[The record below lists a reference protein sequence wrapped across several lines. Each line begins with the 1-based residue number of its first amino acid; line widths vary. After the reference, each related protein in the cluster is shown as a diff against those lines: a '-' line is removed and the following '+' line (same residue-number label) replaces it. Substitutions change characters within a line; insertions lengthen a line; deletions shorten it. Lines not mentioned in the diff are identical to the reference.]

1 MALSPPGGGPLGPPD
16 PEARVPTLFGIA
28 LTFADRLA
36 AADILPARFA
46 EQPGGVTSRLF
57 ADLDEGFAARIEA
70 GTVLVAGHGLG
81 HGTGGPAAARALGE
95 AGFVAI
101 VAASFADGFDE
112 HCLAA
117 GMPSLEVD
125 APSVFHTGHRVRINC
140 EAGTIANLSS
150 GDRQPIRN
158 VTEAMLLRLRAML
171 AR

>member
-1 MALSPPGGGPLGPPD
+1 MALSPPGGGPLGTPD

-36 AADILPARFA
+36 ATDILPARFA
-46 EQPGGVTSRLF
+46 GDGATAGLF
-57 ADLDEGFAARIEA
+57 ADLDAGFAARIEA
-70 GTVLVAGHGLG
+70 GSVLVAGYGLG
-81 HGTGGPAAARALGE
+81 HGAGGPAAARALAE
-95 AGFVAI
+95 AGFIAI
-101 VAASFADGFDE
+101 LAASFADDFDE
-112 HCLAA
+112 HCIAA
-117 GMPSLEVD
+117 GLPPLEVD

-158 VTEAMLLRLRAML
+158 LTEAMLLRLRAML

>member
-1 MALSPPGGGPLGPPD
+1 MALSTPGGGPLTPD

-36 AADILPARFA
+36 AVDILPARFA
-46 EQPGGVTSRLF
+46 DGGDATGRLF
-57 ADLDEGFAARIEA
+57 ADLDADFAARIDA
-70 GTVLVAGHGLG
+70 GSVLVAGYRLG
-81 HGTGGPAAARALGE
+81 HGAGGAAAARALAD
-95 AGFVAI
+95 AGFIAI

-117 GMPSLEVD
+117 GLPSLEVD

-158 VTEAMLLRLRAML
+158 VTEAMLQRLRAML